1 MTKHLRFLFVM
12 LMAMI
17 WSAGWAAVGD
27 TYTMVT
33 NISQLSVGDVVVIG
47 NAANKKVM
55 GDQSDTKNKYRIA
68 LDGTYSNNVF
78 TDTKGEFA
86 EVTAQ
91 WKFSGDK
98 HKSLQVDTERTFHQ
112 RYPLVML

>member
-1 MTKHLRFLFVM
+1 M
-12 LMAMI
+12 LLAMI

-55 GDQSDTKNKYRIA
+55 GDQSGTKFRIA
-68 LDGTYSNNVF
+68 LDGTYSDNVF
-78 TDTKGEFA
+78 TDT
-86 EVTAQ
+86 
-91 WKFSGDK
+91 
-98 HKSLQVDTERTFHQ
+98 
-112 RYPLVML
+112 